1 MMAKTADYGLG
12 EFAFPRG
19 WFMIA
24 TAEDVTNKPEPVRF
38 FGRDMV
44 LYRGKSGRVVLLD
57 AYCPHMK
64 VNIARN
70 STSYIVRDGEQM
82 EGDSIRCPGHG
93 WRFTPEGKCDDIPYS
108 TRGVPKSACI
118 KSHKVVEKAGCIW
131 MWHDMEDGAPDYDLP
146 AFAEWDMEAEG
157 WVRWR
162 LDHLGTLPI
171 HPQEIVDNMADFA
184 HFVPVHGSQDIV
196 YFENEFRDH
205 VIMQRFGAGHR
216 TLVDGTS
223 LLETD
228 TWYTGPGI
236 LLSKMEGQHPSV
248 IMICNTP
255 VEDGEVRV
263 WYALAVK
270 IAKAQ
275 PTGAEVSMARSY
287 QDVALEAFAQDF
299 ELWKFKEPALTIMQV
314 PDDGPFHKERIWY
327 RQFYSPRS
335 RAGEFHTRVNGV
347 HVTFDKRLGAE
358 TRAA

>member
-1 MMAKTADYGLG
+1 MAKTADYGLG
-12 EFAFPRG
+12 EHDFPRG

-24 TAEDVTNKPEPVRF
+24 TADEVANKPEPVRF

-57 AYCPHMK
+57 AYCPHMR
-64 VNIARN
+64 VHIARN
-70 STSYIVRDGEQM
+70 TTSYIVKDGDQM

-93 WRFTPEGKCDDIPYS
+93 WRFTADGQCDDIPYS
-108 TRGVPKSACI
+108 TRGVPKAACI

-131 MWHDMEDGAPDYDLP
+131 MWHDEENGAPDFDLP
-146 AFAEWDMEAEG
+146 EFAEWDMENEG

-171 HPQEIVDNMADFA
+171 HPQEILDNMADFA
-184 HFVPVHGSQDIV
+184 HFAPVHGSQDAV

-205 VIMQRFGAGHR
+205 VIVQRFGSGHR
-216 TLVDGTS
+216 TLVEGS
-223 LLETD
+223 GLLETD

-236 LLSKMEGQHPSV
+236 LLSKMQGQHPSV

-270 IAKAQ
+270 VSDKRA
-275 PTGAEVSMARSY
+275 TSAEESMAHSY
-287 QDVALEAFAQDF
+287 QDVALDAFAQDF
-299 ELWKFKEPALTIMQV
+299 ELWKYKEPAITIMQV

-327 RQFYSPRS
+327 RQFYNPRA
-335 RAGEFHTRVNGV
+335 RAAEFQNRVNGI
-347 HVTFDKRLGAE
+347 HVTLDKRPGAAP
-358 TRAA
+358 RAA

>member
-1 MMAKTADYGLG
+1 MAKTAEYGLG
-12 EFAFPRG
+12 EYTFPRG

-24 TAEDVTNKPEPVRF
+24 VAQDVTNKPEPVRF
-38 FGRDMV
+38 FGKDMV

-57 AYCPHMK
+57 AYCPHMRVHLAK
-64 VNIARN
+64 NT
-70 STSYIVRDGEQM
+70 TSYIVKDGEQM

-93 WRFTPEGKCDDIPYS
+93 WRVTAEGQCDDIPYS
-108 TRGVPKSACI
+108 THGIPKAACV

-131 MWHDMEDGAPDYDLP
+131 MWHDMEGGAPDFDLP
-146 AFAEWDMEAEG
+146 AFAEWDMEEQG

-171 HPQEIVDNMADFA
+171 HPQEIVDNMADLA
-184 HFVPVHGSQDIV
+184 HFIPVHGSKDIV

-216 TLVDGTS
+216 TLVSDTAEDE
-223 LLETD
+223 LTTD
-228 TWYTGPGI
+228 PWYTGPGI

-263 WYALAVK
+263 WYALMVK
-270 IAKAQ
+270 IANERANDA
-275 PTGAEVSMARSY
+275 GVSMARSY
-287 QDVALEAFAQDF
+287 QDVALDAFAQDF
-299 ELWKFKEPALTIMQV
+299 ELWKFKEAALNILQV

-327 RQFYSPRS
+327 RQFYNPRS
-335 RAGEFHTRVNGV
+335 RAKEFQDRVNGV
-347 HVTFDKRLGAE
+347 HTSVDKRKKPQ
-358 TRAA
+358 AA